1 MISKPYLTIEQQ
13 LKVLEDNKGLII
25 SDKSYAREMLTDIG
39 YFSLI
44 GGYKRSFINPMTR
57 KYEVL
62 TTFEDILS
70 LYRFDEALRQLTF
83 GYLNRIEQ
91 KIQNLVA
98 DSFCSSYGEKQSFY
112 LNPSSYST
120 TNQAY
125 AKAINKL
132 ISILSNIANNNT
144 DHEYLIHQRNTY
156 GNVPLWVTTHAMTFG
171 QLSNMYSFLNPRE
184 KSKVSKNYSH
194 ISEKELEQYLSALT
208 LFRNTCA
215 HKERLFSFR
224 LHKRNFPDTVL
235 HAKMNIPKKGNQY
248 TQGKADYF
256 GLVIAFRYLLS
267 RADFLAFKSSLKK
280 LIDSY
285 CRKNLRLSKN
295 VLLKEMGIPLDW
307 EKITRY
313 RM

>member
-1 MISKPYLTIEQQ
+1 MSKPYLTIDQQ
-13 LKVLEDNKGLII
+13 LKILTDNKGLIV
-25 SDKSYAREMLTDIG
+25 SDEDSAREILTDIG

-57 KYEVL
+57 KYEVR

-70 LYRFDEALRQLTF
+70 LYRFDESLRQLTF

-98 DSFCSSYGEKQSFY
+98 DSFCSTYGELQSFY
-112 LNPSSYST
+112 LTPSSFSSKK
-120 TNQAY
+120 AY
-125 AKAINKL
+125 ARGIRKL
-132 ISILSNIANNNT
+132 ISILDNIANQNT

-184 KSKVSKNYSH
+184 KGKVSKHYQH
-194 ISEKELEQYLSALT
+194 VSEKELEQYLSALT

-224 LHKRNFPDTVL
+224 LRKRNFPDTVL
-235 HAKMNIPKKGNQY
+235 HAKMNIPKKGTQY

-267 RADFLAFKSSLKK
+267 RADFLTFKSNLKR

-285 CRKNLRLSKN
+285 CQKNTRLSKEE
-295 VLLKEMGIPLDW
+295 LLTEMGMPSDW

>member
-1 MISKPYLTIEQQ
+1 MSKPYLTIDQQ
-13 LKVLEDNKGLII
+13 LKVLTDTKGLII
-25 SDKSYAREMLTDIG
+25 SNKADAKEILTDIG

-57 KYEVL
+57 KYEIR

-70 LYRFDEALRQLTF
+70 LYRFDESLRQLTF

-98 DSFCSSYGEKQSFY
+98 DSFCSSYGENQTFY
-112 LNPSSYST
+112 LNPSSYSSKRT
-120 TNQAY
+120 Y
-125 AKAINKL
+125 AKGVQKL
-132 ISILSNIANNNT
+132 ISILRNIANNNT

-171 QLSNMYSFLNPRE
+171 QLSNMYSYMNPRE

-194 ISEKELEQYLSALT
+194 LSEKELEQYLSALT

-224 LHKRNFPDTVL
+224 LRKRNFPDTVL
-235 HAKMNIPKKGNQY
+235 HAKMNVPKKGNQY

-256 GLVIAFRYLLS
+256 GLVIAFRYLLP
-267 RADFLAFKSSLKK
+267 RADFLMFKTSLKR

-285 CRKNLRLSKN
+285 CRKNTRLSKN
-295 VLLKEMGIPLDW
+295 ELLKEMGMPSDW

>member
-1 MISKPYLTIEQQ
+1 MSKPYLTIEQQ
-13 LKVLEDNKGLII
+13 LKVLTNNKGLII
-25 SDKSYAREMLTDIG
+25 SDISTAREVLKDIG

-57 KYEVL
+57 KYEIP

-70 LYRFDEALRQLTF
+70 LYRFDESLRQLTF

-98 DSFCSSYGEKQSFY
+98 DSFCSTFGEMQSFY
-112 LNPSSYST
+112 LNPASYSPKK
-120 TNQAY
+120 AY
-125 AKAINKL
+125 AKGVHKL
-132 ISILSNIANNNT
+132 INILANIANNNT
-144 DHEYLIHQRNTY
+144 DHDYLIHQRNTY

-184 KSKVSKNYSH
+184 KGKVSKNYQH
-194 ISEKELEQYLSALT
+194 VSEKELDQYLSALT

-224 LHKRNFPDTVL
+224 LRKRNFPDTVL
-235 HAKMNIPKKGNQY
+235 HAKMNIPKKGSQY
-248 TQGKADYF
+248 TQGKTDYF
-256 GLVIAFRYLLS
+256 GLVIAFRYLLP
-267 RADFLAFKSSLKK
+267 RADFLTFKSSLKR

-285 CRKNLRLSKN
+285 CKRNTRLSKSD
-295 VLLKEMGIPLDW
+295 LLNAMGMPSDW
-307 EKITRY
+307 EKITMY

>member
-1 MISKPYLTIEQQ
+1 MSKPYLTIEQQ
-13 LKVLEDNKGLII
+13 LKVLTDNKGLII
-25 SDKSYAREMLTDIG
+25 SDMNTAREVLKDIG

-44 GGYKRSFINPMTR
+44 GGYKRNFINPMTR
-57 KYEVL
+57 KYEIP

-70 LYRFDEALRQLTF
+70 LYRFDESLRQLTF

-98 DSFCSSYGEKQSFY
+98 DSFCSTYGEMQSFY
-112 LNPSSYST
+112 LNPASYSPKK
-120 TNQAY
+120 AY
-125 AKAINKL
+125 IKGIHKL
-132 ISILSNIANNNT
+132 INILANIANNNT
-144 DHEYLIHQRNTY
+144 DHDYLIHQRNIY

-171 QLSNMYSFLNPRE
+171 QLSNMFSFLNPRE
-184 KSKVSKNYSH
+184 KGKVSKNYQH
-194 ISEKELEQYLSALT
+194 VSEKELEQYLSALT

-224 LHKRNFPDTVL
+224 LRKRNFPDTVL
-235 HAKMNIPKKGNQY
+235 HAKMNIPKKGSQY

-256 GLVIAFRYLLS
+256 GLVIAFRYLLP
-267 RADFLAFKSSLKK
+267 RADFLKFKSSLKR

-285 CRKNLRLSKN
+285 CKRNTRLSKSD
-295 VLLKEMGIPLDW
+295 LLNAMGMPSAW
-307 EKITRY
+307 ERITRY

>member
-1 MISKPYLTIEQQ
+1 MSKPYLTIEQQ

-313 RM
+313 RI

>member
-1 MISKPYLTIEQQ
+1 MSKPYLTIEQQ
-13 LKVLEDNKGLII
+13 LKVLEDNKGLVI
-25 SDKSYAREMLTDIG
+25 SDKSYAKEMLTDIG

-57 KYEVL
+57 KYEIR

-70 LYRFDEALRQLTF
+70 LYRFDESLRQLTF

-98 DSFCSSYGEKQSFY
+98 DSFCSSYGEKQVFY
-112 LNPSSYST
+112 LTPSSYST
-120 TNQAY
+120 KQSY
-125 AKAINKL
+125 AKGISKL

-171 QLSNMYSFLNPRE
+171 QLSNMYAFLNPRE
-184 KSKVSKNYSH
+184 KSKVGKTYSH

-235 HAKMNIPKKGNQY
+235 HAKMNIPKKGSQY

-256 GLVIAFRYLLS
+256 GLVIAFRYLLP

-285 CRKNLRLSKN
+285 CKKNTRISKN
-295 VLLKEMGIPLDW
+295 ELLKEMGMPSDW

>member
-1 MISKPYLTIEQQ
+1 MTKPYLTIEQQ
-13 LKVLEDNKGLII
+13 LKVLTDNKGLII
-25 SDKSYAREMLTDIG
+25 SDINTAREVLKDIG

-57 KYEVL
+57 KYEIP

-70 LYRFDEALRQLTF
+70 LYRFDESLRQLTF

-98 DSFCSSYGEKQSFY
+98 DSFCSTYGEMQSFY
-112 LNPSSYST
+112 LDPASYSPKK
-120 TNQAY
+120 AY
-125 AKAINKL
+125 AKGVHKL
-132 ISILSNIANNNT
+132 INILANIANNNT
-144 DHEYLIHQRNTY
+144 DHDYLIHQRNTY

-184 KSKVSKNYSH
+184 KGKVSKNYQH
-194 ISEKELEQYLSALT
+194 VSEKELEQYLSALT

-224 LHKRNFPDTVL
+224 LRKRNFPDTVL
-235 HAKMNIPKKGNQY
+235 HAKMNIPKNGSQY
-248 TQGKADYF
+248 TQGKTDYF
-256 GLVIAFRYLLS
+256 GLVIAFRYLLP
-267 RADFLAFKSSLKK
+267 RADFLTFKSSLKR

-285 CRKNLRLSKN
+285 CKRNTRLSKSD
-295 VLLKEMGIPLDW
+295 LLNAMGMPSDW

>member
-1 MISKPYLTIEQQ
+1 MSKPYLTIDQQ
-13 LKVLEDNKGLII
+13 LKVLTNKKGLII
-25 SDKSYAREMLTDIG
+25 PNEASAKEILTDIG

-44 GGYKRSFINPMTR
+44 GGYKHSFINPMTR
-57 KYEVL
+57 KYEIQ
-62 TTFEDILS
+62 TSFEDILS
-70 LYRFDEALRQLTF
+70 LYRFDESLRQLTF

-98 DSFCSSYGEKQSFY
+98 DSFCSSYGENQSFY
-112 LNPSSYST
+112 LTTSSYSSK
-120 TNQAY
+120 QAY
-125 AKAINKL
+125 SKGIQKL
-132 ISILSNIANNNT
+132 ISILRNIANNNT
-144 DHEYLIHQRNTY
+144 DHEYLIHQRRTY

-171 QLSNMYSFLNPRE
+171 QLSNMYLFMNPRE
-184 KSKVSKNYSH
+184 KAKVSKCYTH

-224 LHKRNFPDTVL
+224 LRKRNFPDTIL
-235 HAKMNIPKKGNQY
+235 HSKMNIPKKGNQY

-256 GLVIAFRYLLS
+256 GLVIAFRYLLP
-267 RADFLAFKSSLKK
+267 REDFLSYKVSLKR

-285 CRKNLRLSKN
+285 CRKNTRLSKN
-295 VLLKEMGIPLDW
+295 TLLEEMGIPSDW

-313 RM
+313 RI

>member
-1 MISKPYLTIEQQ
+1 MSKPYITIEQQ
-13 LKVLEDNKGLII
+13 LKVLTDNKGLII
-25 SDKSYAREMLTDIG
+25 TDKNAAREVLTNIG

-44 GGYKRSFINPMTR
+44 GGYKHSFINPMTR
-57 KYEVL
+57 KYETP

-70 LYRFDEALRQLTF
+70 LYRFDESLRQLTF

-98 DSFCSSYGEKQSFY
+98 DSFCSTYGELQSFY
-112 LNPSSYST
+112 LNPTSYSSKNT
-120 TNQAY
+120 YVNG
-125 AKAINKL
+125 ILKL
-132 ISILSNIANNNT
+132 ISILDNIANNNI
-144 DHEYLIHQRNTY
+144 DHDYLIHQRNTY

-184 KSKVSKNYSH
+184 KGKVSKNYQH

-235 HAKMNIPKKGNQY
+235 HAKMNIPKKGSQY
-248 TQGKADYF
+248 TQGKADFF
-256 GLVIAFRYLLS
+256 GLVIAFRYLLP
-267 RADFLAFKSSLKK
+267 RNDFLAFKSGLKK

-285 CRKNLRLSKN
+285 CKKNTRLSKN
-295 VLLKEMGIPLDW
+295 KLLTKMGMPSEW